1 MKQLQINPTNITP
14 EVIFN
19 KEENIFSIAGKSL
32 PEDAKGFYNPVLA
45 WMDEYLADPNEKTKF
60 VFKLEYF
67 NTSSSKMILII
78 LKKLTELRKRN
89 KEILINWYYPQDDEE
104 ILEAGEEYSDI
115 IPIEF
120 IFIDY

>member
-78 LKKLTELRKRN
+78 LKKLTELRKMN